1 VGDWETKWQ
10 ANHILG
16 GGAVLIEVV
25 NPQDL
30 QVLHRSGPAA
40 AETTH
45 NEV

>member
-1 VGDWETKWQ
+1 MGDWETKC
-10 ANHILG
+10 HILG

-25 NPQDL
+25 DPQD
-30 QVLHRSGPAA
+30 LHRSGAAA